1 MACICLGLL
10 GIVFCQLITCSRFL
24 LAQLHFDAL
33 IDKTTPKQIRTALQ
47 RMRREPEA
55 LESAYKSTVERIKY
69 QQRGFRD
76 LAQRVLSWI
85 TYSRRPLTVMELQ
98 HALAAVFGDTEL
110 DPDNIE
116 DEDLIVSVCA
126 GLITVDDESKVIRF
140 IHYTTQEFFENVEK
154 EWLSNAQLNM
164 SMSCIAYLSF
174 DIFASGWCSTY
185 ELFAL
190 RLKENPFLDY
200 AARYWGHHASYVETQ
215 IVKSLLSSFLTKES
229 NRTSA
234 VQVMFAK
241 QYGYLGTKSQYVRQQ
256 STAIHLLALFGL
268 SECIVTFLGEKYD
281 PDLKDSYGQ
290 TPLSW
295 VAQRGHE
302 TVVKLLMAR
311 DDVEADSK
319 DRSGR
324 TPLSWAAEGGH
335 ESIVK
340 LLLARE
346 DVEADSKDDRGQ
358 TPLSWAAR
366 RGHESIVKL
375 LLARDDVEADSKDN
389 IGQTSLSWA
398 AEKGH
403 KTIVEL
409 LLVQD
414 DVKTDSRDDRGLTPL
429 SWAAEGGHEIIVDL
443 ILARDNVKG

>member
-1 MACICLGLL
+1 MVCLRT
-10 GIVFCQLITCSRFL
+10 IFCQLITCSRFL
-24 LAQLHFDAL
+24 LAQLHFDSL
-33 IDKTTPKQIRTALQ
+33 MDKTTPKQIRTALQ
-47 RMRREPEA
+47 RMRRDSEA
-55 LESAYKSTVERIKY
+55 LSSAYKSTVERIKC

-76 LAQRVLSWI
+76 LAQKVLSWI
-85 TYSRRPLTVMELQ
+85 TYSQRPLTVIELQ
-98 HALAAVFGDTEL
+98 HALAAEFGDTEL
-110 DPDNIE
+110 DSDNIE

-154 EWLSNAQLNM
+154 EWLSDAQLKI

-174 DIFASGWCSTY
+174 DTFSSGWCSTD
-185 ELFAL
+185 ELLAL

-200 AARYWGHHASYVETQ
+200 AARYWGRHASYVETQ
-215 IVKSLLSSFLTKES
+215 IVRSLLSSFLTNE
-229 NRTSA
+229 NNTTCA

-241 QYGYLGTKSQYVRQQ
+241 HYGYLGTQNQPVRQQ
-256 STAIHLLALFGL
+256 STAIHLLALFEL
-268 SECIVTFLGEKYD
+268 SECIVTFLCEKYD

-302 TVVKLLMAR
+302 SVVKLLLAR
-311 DDVEADSK
+311 DDVDADSK
-319 DRSGR
+319 DQNGR

-340 LLLARE
+340 LFLARS
-346 DVEADSKDDRGQ
+346 DVEADSKDERGQ

-366 RGHESIVKL
+366 RGHETIVKL
-375 LLARDDVEADSKDN
+375 LLARNDVDADSRDK

-403 KTIVEL
+403 ETIVKL
-409 LLVQD
+409 LLARD
-414 DVKTDSRDDRGLTPL
+414 DVKADSRDDTGLTPL
-429 SWAAEGGHEIIVDL
+429 SWAAEGGHEAIMKL
-443 ILARDNVKG
+443 ILARNNLRG